1 MDWILESDFGTS
13 DHRPICMYTTEG
25 NFFEIQ
31 QLLKNID
38 IPCMDETSL
47 SSFVSVVKGG
57 DFHMHVNRITAIDNE
72 NSTKLESHGKRA
84 LFFFL

>member
-13 DHRPICMYTTEG
+13 DHIPICMYTTQG

-31 QLLKNID
+31 QLLKNTD

-47 SSFVSVVKGG
+47 
-57 DFHMHVNRITAIDNE
+57 
-72 NSTKLESHGKRA
+72 
-84 LFFFL
+84 